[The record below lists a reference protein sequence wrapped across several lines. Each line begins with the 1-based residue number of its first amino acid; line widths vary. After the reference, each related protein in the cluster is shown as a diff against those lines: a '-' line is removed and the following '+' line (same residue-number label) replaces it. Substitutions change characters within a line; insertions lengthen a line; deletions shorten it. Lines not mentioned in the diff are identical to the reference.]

1 MKPSE
6 ILRAAKAKIENPKH
20 WTQGAYYRDENGHEA
35 YSMHHGVCFCS
46 YGALRV
52 ANNRDTDYKLV
63 GAEYLWKAIEMVSN
77 GSEVYSIDQYNDSH
91 SHSEVMAMWDR
102 AIELAEAEEKE

>member
-1 MKPSE
+1 
-6 ILRAAKAKIENPKH
+6 
-20 WTQGAYYRDENGHEA
+20 
-35 YSMHHGVCFCS
+35 MHHGVCFCS